1 MAYANLN
8 LLYDCEFSYLLAA
21 NGTEVRSLDGW
32 QVNDAAQGS
41 YNLRTKLENQ
51 KVVMFSVAGT
61 FRDPAK
67 VIDFSNLVQELT
79 GLGVDRVICHV
90 VADHFQTYA
99 WAAHLNVPDIE
110 FIADGNGYLAA
121 RLGMLYDASPDDL
134 GNRCWSYSSVVDNG
148 VVSYW
153 QQEPGLPMDGPGNGN
168 INVDA
173 YDITRPANLINY
185 LQNN

>member
-1 MAYANLN
+1 MSYANLN

-32 QVNDAAQGS
+32 QVNNATQGS

-51 KVVMFSVAGT
+51 KVVMFSVVGT

-99 WAAHLNVPDIE
+99 WAAHLNVPNIE

-134 GNRCWSYSSVVDNG
+134 GNRCWLYSSVVDNG

-173 YDITRPANLINY
+173 YDVTRPANLINY

>member
-1 MAYANLN
+1 MSYANLN

-51 KVVMFSVAGT
+51 KVVMFSVVGT

-99 WAAHLNVPDIE
+99 WAAHLNVPNIE

-134 GNRCWSYSSVVDNG
+134 GNRCWLYSSVVDNG

-173 YDITRPANLINY
+173 YDVTRPANLINY